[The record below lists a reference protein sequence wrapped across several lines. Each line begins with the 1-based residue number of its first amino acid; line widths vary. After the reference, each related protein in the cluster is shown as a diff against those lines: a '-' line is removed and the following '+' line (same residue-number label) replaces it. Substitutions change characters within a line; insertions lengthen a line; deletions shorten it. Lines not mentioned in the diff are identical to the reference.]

1 MLPRSLTPLITLPS
15 FLHFLFGLVSVDICI
30 DVGVSIDVDVDLS
43 TIPIRIAPRIPPS
56 RAHGH
61 PRAEHHRG

>member
-1 MLPRSLTPLITLPS
+1 MLPLSLAPLITLSS
-15 FLHFLFGLVSVDICI
+15 FLQFLFGLVSVNVCI

-43 TIPIRIAPRIPPS
+43 TIPIRIAPRVSPC